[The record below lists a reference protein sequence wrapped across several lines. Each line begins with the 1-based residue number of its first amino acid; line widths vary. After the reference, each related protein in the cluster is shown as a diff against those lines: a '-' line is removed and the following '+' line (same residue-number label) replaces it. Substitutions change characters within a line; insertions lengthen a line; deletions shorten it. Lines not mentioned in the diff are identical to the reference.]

1 MYCVEGSCGGGCS
14 VRWCA
19 AEIRLTRLFGRMI
32 NVKREGR
39 RFVRGEG
46 EGTGSGKVTGIVCQS
61 KLEDL
66 TGRPTERWTKAN
78 PNGGD

>member
-1 MYCVEGSCGGGCS
+1 MEGSCGGGCS

-19 AEIRLTRLFGRMI
+19 AEIRLTGLFGRVM

-46 EGTGSGKVTGIVCQS
+46 EGTGSGKVTGIACQS
-61 KLEDL
+61 KLKDFNR
-66 TGRPTERWTKAN
+66 TSHRKMDKSKPKWGW
-78 PNGGD
+78 